1 MNDTALILID
11 LQNDYF
17 EGGANT
23 LVNSLE
29 AVLNAKQVLGIFR
42 KNQWPVFHIQHI
54 SISRNA
60 TFFLPATK
68 GAEIHPAVSP
78 LVHESQIIKHYPNSF
93 RDTTLLTELR
103 AMNIVKLVI
112 CGMMTHMCVDATV
125 RAARDYGFNCKL
137 VGDACAT
144 KDLQITDKIIGA
156 EDVHNAFLAA
166 LNGFYANVITT
177 SQFLIS

>member
-1 MNDTALILID
+1 
-11 LQNDYF
+11 
-17 EGGANT
+17 
-23 LVNSLE
+23 
-29 AVLNAKQVLGIFR
+29 
-42 KNQWPVFHIQHI
+42 
-54 SISRNA
+54 
-60 TFFLPATK
+60 
-68 GAEIHPAVSP
+68 
-78 LVHESQIIKHYPNSF
+78 
-93 RDTTLLTELR
+93 
-103 AMNIVKLVI
+103 
-112 CGMMTHMCVDATV
+112 V